1 MILDRDGK
9 PVMQGRKLEDHS
21 ANELRAKLYCA
32 GVEYPVNAGKAELI
46 RLIKEH
52 KI

>member
-1 MILDRDGK
+1 MILDADGK
-9 PVMQGRKLEDHS
+9 PVMQGRKLEDYS

-32 GVEYPVNAGKAELI
+32 GVDYPASAGKTELI
-46 RLIKEH
+46 RLIKEN